1 MRGRERVKGER
12 RKEKKGGKGKGGG
25 EREDSLLHKVIV
37 DELGH
42 DGDGH
47 GAWALAENL
56 SSVLILQPDHVL
68 TVDLTQVVV
77 DEQSIAGGREGGR
90 EGGGKEG
97 GREGGSEGR
106 RKGRR
111 D

>member
-1 MRGRERVKGER
+1 MIEGERGSRGRGER
-12 RKEKKGGKGKGGG
+12 RRKEGKERGG

-47 GAWALAENL
+47 GAWALAEDL

-77 DEQSIAGGREGGR
+77 DEQSIAGGREGG
-90 EGGGKEG
+90 GKEG
-97 GREGGSEGR
+97 GREGGNEGR